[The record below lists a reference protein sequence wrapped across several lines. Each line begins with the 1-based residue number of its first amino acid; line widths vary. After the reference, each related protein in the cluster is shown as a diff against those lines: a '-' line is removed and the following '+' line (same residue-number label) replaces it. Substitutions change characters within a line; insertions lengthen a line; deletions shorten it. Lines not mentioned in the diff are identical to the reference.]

1 MSHDSIVCHAYQ
13 HASLQLGSCGIS
25 MVLPVRI
32 RLFNDQDYPGMVAV
46 TNAIFPDDP
55 RNVDDVRRRDQLWD
69 SERYDLLRLV
79 CENAFGQIVAWGQLN
94 HLPHQFHP
102 RKFRIGIYIEPE
114 SQSRGVGSMMH
125 DRLTNEL
132 RARRATAVSSRAR
145 GDMSASIRFLETR
158 GFAPVEETWESR
170 LVVATFDPGRSI
182 DAVALLASQCIT
194 ITTLA
199 SERARNP
206 DVHKDVHALYLA
218 CIRDIPTAEAITDIP
233 FRQFVARELE
243 SPNVLPE
250 AYFLAVADGRYVA
263 LCAFVRH
270 PGMPDVIS
278 GRLTGCLPSLRG
290 RGIVSGLKLCLAAY
304 AYDHGFRE
312 IWTWNSAQ
320 NASMVRINDAMGF
333 VRTASWI
340 TLHRDEHAVA
350 AVNAGELLG
359 TL

>member
-1 MSHDSIVCHAYQ
+1 
-13 HASLQLGSCGIS
+13 
-25 MVLPVRI
+25 
-32 RLFNDQDYPGMVAV
+32 
-46 TNAIFPDDP
+46 
-55 RNVDDVRRRDQLWD
+55 
-69 SERYDLLRLV
+69 
-79 CENAFGQIVAWGQLN
+79 
-94 HLPHQFHP
+94 
-102 RKFRIGIYIEPE
+102 
-114 SQSRGVGSMMH
+114 
-125 DRLTNEL
+125 
-132 RARRATAVSSRAR
+132 
-145 GDMSASIRFLETR
+145 MSASIRFLETR

-182 DAVALLASQCIT
+182 DAVASLASQGIT

-218 CIRDIPTAEAITDIP
+218 CIRDVPTAEAITDIP

-270 PGMPDVIS
+270 PGMPDVLS
-278 GRLTGCLPSLRG
+278 GRLTGCLPSFRG
-290 RGIVSGLKLCLAAY
+290 RGIVSGLKLRLAAY